1 MSQVNQ
7 SSTTRSGVCVCSH
20 SNGPQFR
27 RTQRTSRGNRTFSW
41 DGPSQIRRRTSR
53 GVTAAR
59 HRGTGIHNTC
69 PHGTARVATYIGI
82 ETRSSALDGR
92 RDGGASKKLKVGTYY
107 PMSRGGKRNRNFCE
121 GTKKTTFYRA
131 DRTHTAPFPGTAGAV
146 LLIRAIIH
154 ACQPS
159 ARARATPAGVPSVV
173 TAQRPACTS
182 ACPQGRPNRRRSSRQ
197 R

>member
-1 MSQVNQ
+1 MGWSESDPATDV
-7 SSTTRSGVCVCSH
+7 TRCH
-20 SNGPQFR
+20 R
-27 RTQRTSRGNRTFSW
+27 RETPRDRHTQHMPARNSPCGDLHRDRNAILSPRWAPRRWRVEELKSRNLL
-41 DGPSQIRRRTSR
+41 
-53 GVTAAR
+53 
-59 HRGTGIHNTC
+59 
-69 PHGTARVATYIGI
+69 PHVA
-82 ETRSSALDGR
+82 
-92 RDGGASKKLKVGTYY
+92 
-107 PMSRGGKRNRNFCE
+107 GGKINRNFCE

-159 ARARATPAGVPSVV
+159 ARARATAAGVPSVV